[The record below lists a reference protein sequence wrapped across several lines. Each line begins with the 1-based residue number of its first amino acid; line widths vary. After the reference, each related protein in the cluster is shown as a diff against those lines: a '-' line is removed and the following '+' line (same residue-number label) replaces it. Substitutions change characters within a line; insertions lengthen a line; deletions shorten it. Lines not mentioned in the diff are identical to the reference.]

1 MTQRTKYQ
9 LSIYH
14 KLDKA
19 YKTLYDENQRKDY
32 DERYWSSRPRFSSAQ
47 KETPREKASRE
58 RKNWEEEEEEWMER
72 ERVRTEKIT
81 RLEKKIETIAAD
93 LTNEMERSKR
103 EMLKKDK
110 TKTGWWRFITSLRA
124 AQNSAE
130 TAGERSNK
138 LREELR
144 LAQSELKRFKNEK
157 AEVQRKRSDIRV
169 REERERD
176 SRKRVARARE
186 EKETRS
192 RQQ

>member
-1 MTQRTKYQ
+1 MTQRTKYL
-9 LSIYH
+9 LSIYQ

-32 DERYWSSRPRFSSAQ
+32 DERYWSSRPRLSSAQ
-47 KETPREKASRE
+47 KETPREKAWRE

-103 EMLKKDK
+103 ERLKKDK
-110 TKTGWWRFITSLRA
+110 TKSGWWHFINSLGA
-124 AQNSAE
+124 AQNSTE
-130 TAGERSNK
+130 TAGEKSNK

-157 AEVQRKRSDIRV
+157 AEVQRKRSDTRV